1 MQTVTDQNRFLQT
14 TLKGAVHFLGQ
25 GLHTG
30 KAARVSLLPAEADT
44 GYLFRRLDV
53 AAPYNQV
60 AARWINVTGT
70 HLSTTIGNS
79 FGCSVQT
86 IEHLLAALSAC
97 GVDNCRID
105 ISGPEIPVLD
115 GSSAPFVEQIGFV
128 GIKSLSR
135 ERKAAVITKP
145 VWVEAGQSKAG
156 FIPFPEFWLDM
167 TIDFQ
172 HSLIGEQRFVS
183 PVDEETFTNNIAPS
197 RTFGFSEQIETLKK
211 LGFAKGGSLD
221 NAVLIN
227 EDRIVNPEGLR
238 FEDELVRHKA
248 LDAIGDLALFGVPI
262 LGCFVGERSG
272 HKLNNLLLRKLMMK
286 DDCWRF
292 TTLRQGV
299 EDWQQLMA
307 GSETSDGLEAGGNTS
322 HYPVV

>member
-1 MQTVTDQNRFLQT
+1 MQNVTDQARFFQT
-14 TLKGAVHFLGQ
+14 TLKAPAHFLGR

-30 KAARVSLLPAEADT
+30 KAARVSLHPADADT

-86 IEHLLAALSAC
+86 IEHLIAALSAC

-105 ISGPEIPVLD
+105 INGPEIPILD
-115 GSSAPFVEQIGFV
+115 GSSAPFVEQIRSV
-128 GIKSLSR
+128 GVRPLAN

-172 HSLIGEQRFVS
+172 HSVIGEQRWVT
-183 PVDEETFTNNIAPS
+183 PVDEHTFENDIAPS
-197 RTFGFSEQIETLKK
+197 RTFGFSEQIETLRK

-227 EDRIVNPEGLR
+227 EERVVNPEGLR
-238 FEDELVRHKA
+238 FDNEFVRHKA
-248 LDAIGDLALFGVPI
+248 LDAIGDLALFGVKI
-262 LGCFVGERSG
+262 LGCFVGQRSG
-272 HKLNNLLLRKLMMK
+272 HKLNNLLLRKLMMRE
-286 DDCWRF
+286 DSWRF
-292 TTLRQGV
+292 TSLRQGV
-299 EDWQQLMA
+299 EDWQRLISAGEHCQLELQP
-307 GSETSDGLEAGGNTS
+307 GS
-322 HYPVV
+322 